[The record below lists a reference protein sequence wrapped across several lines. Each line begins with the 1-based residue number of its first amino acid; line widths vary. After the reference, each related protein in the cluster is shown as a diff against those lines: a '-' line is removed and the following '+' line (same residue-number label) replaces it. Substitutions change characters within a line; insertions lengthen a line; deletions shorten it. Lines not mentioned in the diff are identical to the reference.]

1 MPAPTVKEML
11 DNVNTAIDAVTTGGA
26 VQSYSIG
33 GRNIQRIPLS
43 ELLKLREV
51 LKQEV
56 KAGRGSTTY
65 ARFDNPI

>member
-1 MPAPTVKEML
+1 MASPTVREML
-11 DNVNTAIDAVTTGGA
+11 DNVNKAIDAITSGGA

-33 GRNIQRIPLS
+33 GRNIQKIPLS
-43 ELLKLREV
+43 ELLKLRQV

-65 ARFDNPI
+65 ARFDNPS

>member
-1 MPAPTVKEML
+1 ML
-11 DNVNTAIDAVTTGGA
+11 DNVNKAIDAITSGGA

-33 GRNIQRIPLS
+33 GRNIQKIPLS
-43 ELLKLREV
+43 ELLKLRQV

-65 ARFDNPI
+65 VRFDNPS

>member
-1 MPAPTVKEML
+1 MAGPTVREML
-11 DNVNTAIDAVTTGGA
+11 DNVNKAIDAITSGGA

-33 GRNIQRIPLS
+33 GRNIQKIPLS
-43 ELLKLREV
+43 ELLKLRQV

-65 ARFDNPI
+65 VRFDNPS

>member
-1 MPAPTVKEML
+1 MSAPTVKEML
-11 DNVNTAIDAVTTGGA
+11 DNVNTAINAMNSGGA

-33 GRNIQRIPLS
+33 GRNIQKISFS
-43 ELLKLREV
+43 ELLKLRKV
-51 LKQEV
+51 LRQEI